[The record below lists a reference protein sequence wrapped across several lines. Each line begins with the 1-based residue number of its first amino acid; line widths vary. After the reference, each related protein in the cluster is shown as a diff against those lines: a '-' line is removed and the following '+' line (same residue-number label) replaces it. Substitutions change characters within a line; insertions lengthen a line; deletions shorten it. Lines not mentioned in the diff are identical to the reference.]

1 MPIRINLLADQQ
13 AAEELRRRDP
23 IKRAVFGGCALLVLI
38 IAWIVTT
45 QMQVWAARHELNQE
59 NTRVAKVEGPAKA
72 IKNKQVA
79 ALDAEGRLKAL
90 ERYGDSRFFWGTFLD
105 ALQHAAVD
113 NVRITEV
120 HAEQKYTVTDPKSFF
135 STNLIVTYKAPP
147 PAWKFWGGDSQ
158 TASITT
164 LATAML
170 GSITNSGLFAT
181 NPFPYTIKIT
191 ENSTNALAHQVVTT
205 VEFILAPRSIEKTT
219 IELRGR
225 DYGSNPGAAIDEFAR
240 RINSSAFFKKVL
252 TAPERFRFTERP
264 PQPRPDP
271 QDPVNASALFVPF
284 TIEMVLDE
292 RNFTNEQN
300 L

>member
-38 IAWIVTT
+38 IGWIATT

-59 NTRVAKVEGPAKA
+59 NARMARVEGPSKA

-79 ALDAEGRLKAL
+79 SLDAEGRLKSL
-90 ERYGDSRFFWGTFLD
+90 DRYADNRFFWGTFLD

-113 NVRITEV
+113 NVRVIEV
-120 HAEQKYTVTDPKSFF
+120 HAEQKYTTTDPKTLF
-135 STNLIVTYKAPP
+135 STNIIVTYKAPAP
-147 PAWKFWGGDSQ
+147 GWKFWATDLQAPSV
-158 TASITT
+158 TT

-170 GSITNSGLFAT
+170 GPVTNAPPFTT
-181 NPFPYTIKIT
+181 NTFPYTIKIT
-191 ENSTNALAHQVVTT
+191 ENSTNAAAHQVVTT
-205 VEFILAPRSIEKTT
+205 IEFILAPRAVEKTT
-219 IELRGR
+219 IEIRGR

-240 RINSSAFFKKVL
+240 RINSSSFFKSVL

-264 PQPRPDP
+264 PQARPDP
-271 QDPVNASALFVPF
+271 QDPINPSALFVPF